1 MITADILNQFLGKKV
16 LVTGGSGMIGRQV
29 VRYLC
34 DAGAHVLV
42 ASLDRVV
49 VDSRAEHKFADLT
62 NFGLCKE
69 LCAGC
74 DYVFHLAGVKGSMEV
89 SATMLASHFVPTMML
104 NTNVLE
110 ACRVSGVG
118 KVIYTSS
125 IGAYENADLFVEQPL
140 GGYQGPPLDF
150 AGWAKRMGELQI
162 FAYQKQYGF
171 ENFSIVRPSAVY
183 GPGDNF
189 DPATAMVVPSLM
201 AKIKRGEPI
210 DVWGDGSA
218 VRDIAFSKDIAQG
231 ILLAILKGTD
241 GYMNLGS
248 GHGVSIRQL
257 VETLHSF
264 IEFEY
269 KFDTNKPSGKGQKLL
284 DISKAHKLINYEPMT
299 SLRAGLEETWN
310 WYLNNPDEHTNKQ
323 NYFKK

>member
-1 MITADILNQFLGKKV
+1 MVNFLDQFLGKKA
-16 LVTGGSGMIGRQV
+16 LVTGGSGMIGRQI

-34 DAGAHVLV
+34 NAGASVVV

-62 NFGLCKE
+62 NLALCKD

-89 SATMLASHFVPTMML
+89 SSTMLASHFVPTLML

-110 ACRVSGVG
+110 ACRVCNVG
-118 KVIYTSS
+118 KIIYTSS
-125 IGAYENADLFVEQPL
+125 IGAYENADIFIEQPI
-140 GGYQGPPLDF
+140 GEYKGAPLDF

-162 FAYQKQYGF
+162 FAYQKQFGAG
-171 ENFSIVRPSAVY
+171 NFHIVRPSAVY

-189 DPATAMVVPSLM
+189 DPETAMVVPSLM

-218 VRDIAFSKDIAQG
+218 VRDIAFSKDIAEG
-231 ILLAILKGTD
+231 ILLAVLKGTD

-248 GHGVSIRQL
+248 GHGVSIREL

-269 KFDTNKPSGKGQKLL
+269 KFDISKPSGKGQKLL
-284 DISKAHKLINYEPMT
+284 DISKARKILNYEPKT
-299 SLRAGLEETWN
+299 SLREGLEETWN
-310 WYLNNPDEHTNKQ
+310 WYVNNPEEHTKRQ